1 MARALARTRKRYT
14 PLDLAYSTSVSGAL
28 NQNYDASYQTYD
40 PDRGLVPLEILFT
53 VRATDP
59 RKVINPGV
67 INSKLTN
74 VKWYENV
81 VDEAHNIADS
91 NTAYVIDRNGNTDSR
106 GKITVKKNTPLEGV
120 VLIFTARY
128 TDPRGGKVINV
139 NATISLGVTV
149 STDEPLRVKVDYP
162 YGQVVDPTE
171 NRDIIEVDNIL
182 YRGDSEHEGSIYR
195 WLKKEGGDYT
205 GIEEG
210 DNGITGAYTGKLKVP
225 CAAVGKRMDLRC
237 VADVLP
243 GLTGVN
249 LISKAMISDDWNAI
263 AAGISTPGED
273 ADGKYFV
280 INQQALY
287 EAFNKTNDD
296 IFGGKIKYKPG
307 QRYRLSMRWKL
318 QGALSVGNN
327 GLTLYFFYTDGSKDG
342 IGIPYNQTSVSIS
355 SLTSATGKTIARIA
369 ATYGAKT
376 YNTNVYDIQL
386 VEWYGAD
393 NLVSGGAYKRIPG
406 SGVAGGNEFASFPIS
421 EKMAAQ
427 LQPGVEVTLSIED
440 VKILAGSTTSL
451 SWNLYDGVN
460 MSNGSGLPLSTLK
473 VSRTIIDNPNSTSPR
488 ITIYGGGFN
497 NMVGN
502 AIEVRGVM
510 LVIGDTAYKYCP
522 AADEFVPA
530 IADGGERWQEST
542 SRAITTDHVLSTQ
555 YPKCNTEI
563 VAPSMILDN
572 TRLFEASV
580 VMHSSRGDI
589 ANPHLFWSFPWKDKT
604 GAVFARGS
612 KVFIKEEQFE
622 NDEFDYSVDP
632 VEGLDE
638 AKWAANFNG
647 IDQYLWNNNPS
658 SIIPW
663 GYQSAR
669 THVIEFILNDFPDSG
684 SFPILNIA
692 GMVGDYSYGFGI
704 SILNEA
710 YKRTIQYRPGTKSN
724 VAMPNPDA
732 GPHHGS
738 HSIVPGKLYHVEC
751 VINLDGTFTATLNG
765 EREELTRFGGA
776 IFGDKLIRFG
786 MYSNLYSNVKILRY
800 EIFNED
806 KSVYHL
812 WDFQPTNGDRANMLK
827 NKNEDGSVKG
837 TSNLTPVNVPGI
849 DNVDPENGFF
859 VTI

>member
-14 PLDLAYSTSVSGAL
+14 PLDLAYSSSVSGAL
-28 NQNYDASYQTYD
+28 NQNYDASYQAYD

-53 VRATDP
+53 VKATDP
-59 RKVINPGV
+59 KKVIDPGI
-67 INSKLTN
+67 INKNLTDI
-74 VKWYENV
+74 KWYENV
-81 VDEAHNIADS
+81 VDEAHNITDS

-182 YRGDSEHEGSIYR
+182 YRGDTEHEGSIYR

-205 GIEEG
+205 AIEEG

-243 GLTGVN
+243 DLTGVN
-249 LISKAMISDDWNAI
+249 LISKAMISDDWNASR
-263 AAGISTPGED
+263 AGISTPGED
-273 ADGKYFV
+273 ADGKYFA
-280 INQQALY
+280 IDTGMLHS
-287 EAFNKTNDD
+287 AFNNGARDVL
-296 IFGGKIKYKPG
+296 GGKIKYKPG
-307 QRYRLSMRWKL
+307 QQYRLSVKWKL
-318 QGALSVGNN
+318 QGALASKGWIF
-327 GLTLYFFYTDGSKDG
+327 YFVYADGSKDELY
-342 IGIPYNQTSVSIS
+342 ISKDQTSVIIS
-355 SLTSATGKTIARIA
+355 SLTSAPGKTIDRIA
-369 ATYGAKT
+369 STYGINT
-376 YNTNVYDIQL
+376 YRTNVYDIQL
-386 VEWYGAD
+386 VEWHGAD
-393 NLVSGGAYKRIPG
+393 NLVSGGAYKRIPA
-406 SGVAGGNEFASFPIS
+406 SGVAGGNEFASLPVS
-421 EKMAAQ
+421 EEMAA
-427 LQPGVEVTLSIED
+427 LLKPGVEVTLSIED
-440 VKILAGSTTSL
+440 VKILAGNVTSL

-460 MSNGSGLPLSTLK
+460 MSTGTGLSLSTLK
-473 VSRTIIDNPNSTSPR
+473 VSRTIIDNPNTASPR
-488 ITIYGGGFN
+488 LTIYCGGFN
-497 NMVGN
+497 NMAGN
-502 AIEVRGVM
+502 AIEARGVM
-510 LVIGDTAYKYCP
+510 LVIGDMAYKYCP

-555 YPKCNTEI
+555 YPRCNTEI
-563 VAPSMILDN
+563 VAPSMILDG
-572 TRLFEASV
+572 TSLFEASV

-612 KVFIKEEQFE
+612 KIFIKEEQFE

-647 IDQYLWNNNPS
+647 IDQVLRNDNPVG
-658 SIIPW
+658 IVPW
-663 GYQSAR
+663 GYGSVR
-669 THVIEFILNDFPDSG
+669 THVVEFIATAIPDEELAILVQISG
-684 SFPILNIA
+684 KLSSGVRGFAFAILKN
-692 GMVGDYSYGFGI
+692 GKM
-704 SILNEA
+704 
-710 YKRTIQYRPGTKSN
+710 QYRVGGT
-724 VAMPNPDA
+724 A
-732 GPHHGS
+732 GEFPTSLVREGT
-738 HSIVPGKLYHVEC
+738 IDILPGKLYRVE
-751 VINLDGTFTATLNG
+751 VDINLDGTFKARVNG
-765 EREELTRFGGA
+765 QEDSLVTKGGA
-776 IFGDKLIRFG
+776 NYSSAFIG
-786 MYSNLYSNVKILRY
+786 MGGTTSANFFTGKILRY
-800 EIFNED
+800 IIHD
-806 KSVYHL
+806 ATSSIYHE

-827 NKNEDGSVKG
+827 NKNHKGSVNG
-837 TSNLTPVNVPGI
+837 NSPLAPRNIPEI

>member
-1 MARALARTRKRYT
+1 MARALAKTRKRYT
-14 PLDLAYSTSVSGAL
+14 PLDLAYSSSVSGAL

-59 RKVINPGV
+59 KKVINPGI
-67 INSKLTN
+67 INSKLTD

-128 TDPRGGKVINV
+128 TDPRNGKVINV
-139 NATISLGVTV
+139 NETISLGVTV

-171 NRDIIEVDNIL
+171 NRDVIEVDNIL
-182 YRGDSEHEGSIYR
+182 YRGDSEYEGSIYR

-237 VADVLP
+237 ITDVLP
-243 GLTGVN
+243 DLTGVN

-273 ADGKYFV
+273 ADGKYFA
-280 INQQALY
+280 IDQKALY
-287 EAFNKTNDD
+287 NAFNNGTED
-296 IFGGKIKYKPG
+296 IFFGKIKYKAN
-307 QRYRLSMRWKL
+307 QRYRLDVSWKL
-318 QGALSVGNN
+318 QAEQSSAGLSIWIK
-327 GLTLYFFYTDGSKDG
+327 YTDGTNSNLAIAAGQTTRTTGTFTTDG
-342 IGIPYNQTSVSIS
+342 
-355 SLTSATGKTIARIA
+355 GKTIAKISGS
-369 ATYGAKT
+369 YGVNTSKT
-376 YNTNVYDIQL
+376 NLYDIQL
-386 VEWYGAD
+386 VEYHGE
-393 NLVSGGAYKRIPG
+393 NLVDVGSKQKLVNSSFIHKFSSSPSKNYSVRFDKSETIEASGVTSRSFQIYDKTASARVSNIANVNDGEVGMIIVNDGIDPSHEFGVVAYAKQGLGGG
-406 SGVAGGNEFASFPIS
+406 SGKFYNI
-421 EKMAAQ
+421 
-427 LQPGVEVTLSIED
+427 
-440 VKILAGSTTSL
+440 
-451 SWNLYDGVN
+451 
-460 MSNGSGLPLSTLK
+460 
-473 VSRTIIDNPNSTSPR
+473 
-488 ITIYGGGFN
+488 
-497 NMVGN
+497 
-502 AIEVRGVM
+502 M
-510 LVIGDTAYKYCP
+510 LVEGEYTDETMPAYTP
-522 AADEFVPA
+522 AGDEFVPA

-563 VAPSMILDN
+563 VAPSMILDD
-572 TRLFEASV
+572 TSLFEASV

-589 ANPHLFWSFPWKDKT
+589 TNPQLFWSFPWKDKT

-638 AKWAANFNG
+638 AKWAANLNG

-658 SIIPW
+658 GIIPW
-663 GYQSAR
+663 GYQSAI
-669 THVIEFILNDFPDSG
+669 THVIEFILNDFPASDS
-684 SFPILNIA
+684 SPLFNIV
-692 GMVGDYSYGFGI
+692 GMVGDYFYGFGI
-704 SILNEA
+704 SILNEE

-732 GPHHGS
+732 GPHRGS

-765 EREELTRFGGA
+765 EREELTKFGGA

-786 MYSNLYSNVKILRY
+786 MHSNLYSNVKILRY

-837 TSNLTPVNVPGI
+837 TSNLTPVNGPGI

>member
-1 MARALARTRKRYT
+1 MAKALAKTRKRYT
-14 PLDLAYSTSVSGAL
+14 PLDLVYSSSVSGAL

-53 VRATDP
+53 VRASDTK
-59 RKVINPGV
+59 RVIDPGV
-67 INSKLTN
+67 INSKLTDI
-74 VKWYENV
+74 KWYENV

-91 NTAYVIDRNGNTDSR
+91 NTAYVIDRNGNSDSR

-120 VLIFTARY
+120 VLIFTAKY
-128 TDPRGGKVINV
+128 TDPRDGKVVNV

-182 YRGDSEHEGSIYR
+182 YRGDSGYEGSIYR

-237 VADVLP
+237 ITDVLP
-243 GLTGVN
+243 DLTGVN

-273 ADGKYFV
+273 ADGKYFA
-280 INQQALY
+280 IDQKALY
-287 EAFNKTNDD
+287 NAFNDGTED
-296 IFGGKIKYKPG
+296 IFFGKIKYKAN
-307 QRYRLSMRWKL
+307 QRYRLDVSWKL
-318 QGALSVGNN
+318 QAEQSSA
-327 GLTLYFFYTDGSKDG
+327 GLNIWIKYTDGTNSNLAIAAGQTTRTTGTFTTDG
-342 IGIPYNQTSVSIS
+342 
-355 SLTSATGKTIARIA
+355 GKTIAKISGS
-369 ATYGAKT
+369 YGVNTSKT
-376 YNTNVYDIQL
+376 NLYDIQL

-393 NLVSGGAYKRIPG
+393 NLVSGGAYKRIPE
-406 SGVAGGNEFASFPIS
+406 SGVAGDNEFASFPIS

-440 VKILAGSTTSL
+440 VKILAGSTPSL

-460 MSNGSGLPLSTLK
+460 MSNGSGLPLSTLN
-473 VSRTIIDNPNSTSPR
+473 VSRTIIDNPNSTPPR

-522 AADEFVPA
+522 AAGEFVPA

-589 ANPHLFWSFPWKDKT
+589 ENPQLYWGFPWRDKT
-604 GAVFARGS
+604 GAIFARGS
-612 KVFIKEEQFE
+612 KIFIKEEQFD
-622 NDEFDYSVDP
+622 NGEFDYSVDP

-647 IDQYLWNNNPS
+647 IDQYLHNNNNTA
-658 SIIPW
+658 IYPW
-663 GYQSAR
+663 GYGGAI
-669 THVIEFILNDFPDSG
+669 THVVEFIIDEINEVDQVTLIYVSYAKTDKSLIRGFSIALNANG
-684 SFPILNIA
+684 
-692 GMVGDYSYGFGI
+692 
-704 SILNEA
+704 
-710 YKRTIQYRPGTKSN
+710 KIQYRVGGAKDEFSLSLTRY
-724 VAMPNPDA
+724 
-732 GPHHGS
+732 GS
-738 HSIVPGKLYHVEC
+738 TVLVPGKLYRVE
-751 VINLDGTFTATLNG
+751 VIIAMDGSFIAKVNG
-765 EREELTRFGGA
+765 VEDKQVTGGA
-776 IFGDKLIRFG
+776 ANYSSSYIFIG
-786 MYSNLYSNVKILRY
+786 SNASKFFNGKVLRY
-800 EIFNED
+800 EMFNED

>member
-14 PLDLAYSTSVSGAL
+14 PLDLAYSSSVSGAL
-28 NQNYDASYQTYD
+28 NQNYDASYQAYD

-53 VRATDP
+53 VKATDP
-59 RKVINPGV
+59 KKVINPGI
-67 INSKLTN
+67 INKNLTDI
-74 VKWYENV
+74 KWYENV
-81 VDEAHNIADS
+81 VDEAHNITDS

-149 STDEPLRVKVDYP
+149 STDEPSRVKVDYP

-249 LISKAMISDDWNAI
+249 LVSKGMISDDWNAI
-263 AAGISTPGED
+263 TAGISTPGED
-273 ADGKYFV
+273 KDGKYWAIDV
-280 INQQALY
+280 LKLY
-287 EAFNKTNDD
+287 NNFNKGKDD
-296 IFGGKIKYKPG
+296 LFGGKIKYKPN
-307 QRYRLSMRWKL
+307 QRYRFSVKWKL
-318 QGALSVGNN
+318 QGEQEYP
-327 GLTLYFFYTDGSKDG
+327 GLTLTIRYTDNSGD
-342 IGIPYNQTSVSIS
+342 SIS
-355 SLTSATGKTIARIA
+355 IPSTQTEIRVSSLITDTGKTIARI
-369 ATYGAKT
+369 TSSYGINT
-376 YNTNVYDIQL
+376 YNTNLYDIQL
-386 VEWYGAD
+386 VEWHGAD
-393 NLVSGGAYKRIPG
+393 NLVSGGAFKRIPA
-406 SGVAGGNEFASFPIS
+406 SGVAGGNEFASLPVS
-421 EKMAAQ
+421 EEMAA
-427 LQPGVEVTLSIED
+427 LLKPGVEVTLSIED
-440 VKILAGSTTSL
+440 VKILAGNVTSL

-460 MSNGSGLPLSTLK
+460 MSTGTGLPLSTLK
-473 VSRTIIDNPNSTSPR
+473 ASRTIIDNPNTSSPR
-488 ITIYGGGFN
+488 LTIYGGGFN

-502 AIEVRGVM
+502 AVELRGVM

-555 YPKCNTEI
+555 YPRCNTEI
-563 VAPSMILDN
+563 VAPSMILDE
-572 TRLFEASV
+572 TSLFEASV

-589 ANPHLFWSFPWKDKT
+589 ANPRLFWSFPWKDKT

-612 KVFIKEEQFE
+612 KIFIKEEQFE

-647 IDQYLWNNNPS
+647 IDQVLRNDNPVG
-658 SIIPW
+658 IVPW
-663 GYQSAR
+663 GYGSVR
-669 THVIEFILNDFPDSG
+669 THVVEFIATAIPDEELAILVQISG
-684 SFPILNIA
+684 KLSSGVRGFAFAILKN
-692 GMVGDYSYGFGI
+692 GKM
-704 SILNEA
+704 
-710 YKRTIQYRPGTKSN
+710 QYRVGGT
-724 VAMPNPDA
+724 A
-732 GPHHGS
+732 GEFPTSLVREGT
-738 HSIVPGKLYHVEC
+738 IDILPGKLYRVE
-751 VINLDGTFTATLNG
+751 VDINLDGTFKARVNG
-765 EREELTRFGGA
+765 QEDSLVTKGGA
-776 IFGDKLIRFG
+776 NYSSAFIG
-786 MYSNLYSNVKILRY
+786 MGGTTSANFFTGKILRY
-800 EIFNED
+800 IIHD
-806 KSVYHL
+806 ATSSIYHE

-827 NKNEDGSVKG
+827 NKNHKGSVNG
-837 TSNLTPVNVPGI
+837 SSPLAPRNIPEI